1 MKSCAKGQV
10 NPKLKFRV
18 MSPSC
23 IHNPAYYLLHH
34 YKAFSR
40 IRQPTAVLCIPLIQ
54 YGLSKFC
61 SKGQIS
67 ATQFWKLCSGS
78 SHHSCLWGD
87 QTLGYRGL
95 ELSPANSQACF
106 IAGLHIHFQA
116 FSSVQWRQQTT
127 IYAAVKETKSDSST
141 PTKLSLQLLA
151 VPFLDS
157 VFIDTCVFFKWFGA
171 NFSFNM
177 GL

>member
-1 MKSCAKGQV
+1 MVIFMVSLDCLWEMKSCAKGQV

-61 SKGQIS
+61 SEGQIS
-67 ATQFWKLCSGS
+67 STQFWKFCSGS

-95 ELSPANSQACF
+95 ELSAANSQACLSQVF
-106 IAGLHIHFQA
+106 KFTFKCSVLYNDVSKLQSMLLLRKQRATLQFLRSYHCNYLLCHSWTV
-116 FSSVQWRQQTT
+116 FS
-127 IYAAVKETKSDSST
+127 
-141 PTKLSLQLLA
+141 
-151 VPFLDS
+151 
-157 VFIDTCVFFKWFGA
+157 
-171 NFSFNM
+171 
-177 GL
+177 